1 MIDLENDLRRR
12 FDDAA
17 SDVTASPDL
26 LDTIE
31 HRIVAQGRRVAA
43 LRVAAVVVVLGL
55 AAGAGVAI
63 ASGGGDGDATYA
75 TDPSA
80 SSTPSRGPGTW
91 ATMPDAPI
99 AGRFQHTAIDMD
111 GDVLVTSGYETA
123 QANLPSDAAVYDT
136 EAETWRT
143 VPDAPLFPGGAV
155 GVWTGEEALL
165 VSAEHG
171 GDGPT
176 PASARKAAAFD
187 PSTDTWR
194 ELAAPPPGAIATT
207 ATHTVWTGSE
217 MVVATPGWGEEG
229 EVLVY
234 DPDADAWREASA
246 PTSPL
251 PDLEGIVWTG
261 SEVAAVGY
269 EQPADADTGMEEV
282 PVGEMVVAL
291 YDPAADTWR
300 TIPWGLDGA
309 RLDPAVGWTGT
320 HVFVGGGEQLPG
332 DAKRTDG
339 ALLDPATGEWTPIAE
354 APRAYGGTATWTG
367 AEIITSEFDR
377 LTPLRYDPVA
387 DVWTEGAAQP
397 GEVVYDA
404 PSVWSAGRLVTPLGG
419 HETTYEPSPGDGQAD
434 LAAGC
439 CDHGPAGGIT
449 YTP

>member
-1 MIDLENDLRRR
+1 VIDIENDLRRR
-12 FDDAA
+12 FDDAV
-17 SDVTASPDL
+17 SDVSASPDL
-26 LDTIE
+26 LDAIE
-31 HRIVAQGRRVAA
+31 HRIVAQGRRAAA
-43 LRVAAVVVVLGL
+43 LRVAAVVAVLGL
-55 AAGAGVAI
+55 TIGAGVAI
-63 ASGGGDGDATYA
+63 ASRGGGGDTTFA
-75 TDPSA
+75 TDPTA

-91 ATMPDAPI
+91 ATMADAPL
-99 AGRFQHTAIDMD
+99 ASRFQHAAVAM
-111 GDVLVTSGYETA
+111 GDEVLVTSGLETGP
-123 QANLPSDAAVYDT
+123 ANLPTDAAVYDT
-136 EAETWRT
+136 AAETWRT

-176 PASARKAAAFD
+176 PTSARKAAAFD
-187 PSTDTWR
+187 PDTDTWR
-194 ELAAPPPGAIATT
+194 ELAAPPPGAIAGTV
-207 ATHTVWTGSE
+207 THTVWTGSE
-217 MVVATPGWGEEG
+217 MVVATPGWGDEG
-229 EVLVY
+229 KVLVY

-246 PTSPL
+246 LSSPL
-251 PDLEGIVWTG
+251 PDLENIVWTG
-261 SEVAAVGY
+261 SEVAMVGY
-269 EQPADADTGMEEV
+269 EQPADADRGMEEV

-354 APRAYGGTATWTG
+354 APSAYGGPATWTG

-387 DVWTEGAAQP
+387 DMWTVGATQP

-404 PSVWSAGRLVTPLGG
+404 PTVWSAGRLVTPLGG
-419 HETTYEPSPGDGQAD
+419 YETVHETDDDGTPSVI
-434 LAAGC
+434 GC
-439 CDHGPAGGIT
+439 CDHGPSGGLT